1 MNSFTQKFWQH
12 LNHCKYYRQ
21 SADGGFTLIELLVV
35 IIIIG
40 ILSAIAFPSFLK
52 QANKAKEVE
61 AQSHINYL
69 NKHQQG
75 NYLESSEFSDSFGEL
90 SLSTAQPQ
98 DPTEAGIAA
107 LGFSLQETPNY
118 LYGVK
123 NDFVYNG
130 RPTAISIARARNG
143 SMKSYAGV
151 VYFENGNLQKI
162 TCADYESNLVPLI
175 MLGNINGLLALG
187 EEKCK

>member
-12 LNHCKYYRQ
+12 LNHRKHHRK
-21 SADGGFTLIELLVV
+21 SANGGFTLIELLVV

-40 ILSAIAFPSFLK
+40 ILSAIALPSFLK
-52 QANKAKEVE
+52 QAAKAKEVE
-61 AQSHINYL
+61 AKTYINYL
-69 NKHQQG
+69 NKNQES
-75 NYLESSEFSDSFGEL
+75 NYNESTEFTDSFGEL
-90 SLSTAQPQ
+90 SLSEAQPQ
-98 DPTEAGIAA
+98 DFIEMGIEAE
-107 LGFSLQETPNY
+107 FSVQETSNY

-130 RPTAISIARARNG
+130 QPTAVSIARARNG

-151 VYFENGNLQKI
+151 LYFENGKLKKLI
-162 TCADYESNLVPLI
+162 CADYESNLIPLI
-175 MLGNINGLLALG
+175 MLGNINGLLALE